1 MNDILKKKASIWCDR
16 LSKLM
21 KDKGYTQQTFLKEYK
36 DKYKG
41 GTQANVSRWL
51 RVGNTI
57 KKGDVVKTIGF
68 PSYENM
74 VNIAKFFG
82 VTIGYLTG
90 ETDYESF
97 EMEKSCQFL
106 GIDEETCKSIKNVVS
121 GKASRFH
128 LASEYEAVIKYLFT
142 ADEFPIFIEKV
153 REYAENMYRQKHPI
167 DNIKIVQ
174 KKFKKDI
181 ADLAIQCLD
190 YDDYGKTDDFKDN
203 NIEPTSELLEAVH
216 MLRDA
221 IEENM
226 ANEEENKLMVKLS
239 EYELQ
244 KIYFELLKE
253 IVIEEHL
260 PNMVIPY
267 VDEKINL
274 KEK

>member
-1 MNDILKKKASIWCDR
+1 M
-16 LSKLM
+16 
-21 KDKGYTQQTFLKEYK
+21 
-36 DKYKG
+36 
-41 GTQANVSRWL
+41 
-51 RVGNTI
+51 
-57 KKGDVVKTIGF
+57 
-68 PSYENM
+68 
-74 VNIAKFFG
+74 
-82 VTIGYLTG
+82 
-90 ETDYESF
+90 
-97 EMEKSCQFL
+97 
-106 GIDEETCKSIKNVVS
+106 
-121 GKASRFH
+121 
-128 LASEYEAVIKYLFT
+128 IKYLFT

>member
-1 MNDILKKKASIWCDR
+1 
-16 LSKLM
+16 
-21 KDKGYTQQTFLKEYK
+21 
-36 DKYKG
+36 
-41 GTQANVSRWL
+41 
-51 RVGNTI
+51 
-57 KKGDVVKTIGF
+57 
-68 PSYENM
+68 
-74 VNIAKFFG
+74 
-82 VTIGYLTG
+82 
-90 ETDYESF
+90 
-97 EMEKSCQFL
+97 
-106 GIDEETCKSIKNVVS
+106 
-121 GKASRFH
+121 
-128 LASEYEAVIKYLFT
+128 
-142 ADEFPIFIEKV
+142 
-153 REYAENMYRQKHPI
+153 MYRQKHPI

-174 KKFKKDI
+174 KKLKKDI

-190 YDDYGKTDDFKDN
+190 YADYGETDDFKDN

-267 VDEKINL
+267 VDE
-274 KEK
+274 

>member
-1 MNDILKKKASIWCDR
+1 MNSILKKKASIWCNR

-21 KDKGYTQQTFLKEYK
+21 KDNGYTQQTFLKEYK
-36 DKYKG
+36 DKYDG

-74 VNIAKFFG
+74 ANIAEFFG

-121 GKASRFH
+121 GKANRFH
-128 LASEYEAVIKYLFT
+128 LASEYGAVIKYLFT
-142 ADEFPIFIEKV
+142 ANEFPIFVEKV
-153 REYAENMYRQKHPI
+153 REYAENIYRQSHPI

-181 ADLAIQCLD
+181 VDLAVQCLN
-190 YDDYGKTDDFKDN
+190 YDDYGEIDDFKDN
-203 NIEPTSELLEAVH
+203 NIEPTSELLEAIH

-221 IEENM
+221 IEKNM
-226 ANEEENKLMVKLS
+226 ANEKANELMVKVS

-244 KIYFELLKE
+244 KIYFDLLKE
-253 IVIEEHL
+253 IIREEHL
-260 PNMVIPY
+260 LDMIIPY
-267 VDEKINL
+267 VGEENL
-274 KEK
+274 I

>member
-128 LASEYEAVIKYLFT
+128 FASEYEAVIKYLFT

-190 YDDYGKTDDFKDN
+190 YDDYGKTDYFKDN

>member
-74 VNIAKFFG
+74 VNIAEFFG

-128 LASEYEAVIKYLFT
+128 LASEYEAVIKYIFT

-153 REYAENMYRQKHPI
+153 REYAENIYRQKHPI

-181 ADLAIQCLD
+181 ADLAIQSLD
-190 YDDYGKTDDFKDN
+190 YDDCGETDDFKDN

-226 ANEEENKLMVKLS
+226 ANEEVNELMVKVS

-267 VDEKINL
+267 VDEKN
-274 KEK
+274 

>member
-21 KDKGYTQQTFLKEYK
+21 KDNGYTQQTFLKEYK
-36 DKYKG
+36 DKYDG

-57 KKGDVVKTIGF
+57 KKGEIIKTIGF

-74 VNIAKFFG
+74 VNIAEFFG

-153 REYAENMYRQKHPI
+153 REYAENIYRQKHPI

-174 KKFKKDI
+174 KKLKKDI
-181 ADLAIQCLD
+181 ADLASQCLD
-190 YDDYGKTDDFKDN
+190 YADYGETDDFKDN

-267 VDEKINL
+267 VDEKN
-274 KEK
+274 